1 MGDNDGAAGNW
12 PHTEDRVNLMGFAV
26 GKNTGTVVSL
36 QRGTDAGNQ
45 GGSSTGKLAQNSSDE
60 ALPKIGRQQLIREWQ
75 CAILPFPVKQSADEQ
90 DATDRAVESQRN
102 GESAC
107 SLLAAV
113 NQARANPRVRAAL
126 ARLIGVPGHYGDP
139 DFMEAWELFM
149 ACYARQQ
156 RRAEEGPAEACDQ
169 AMGDLFGGVQ
179 H

>member
-1 MGDNDGAAGNW
+1 MAMVA
-12 PHTEDRVNLMGFAV
+12 AV
-26 GKNTGTVVSL
+26 GKNTGSVFRL
-36 QRGTDAGNQ
+36 AGGTDVRNR
-45 GGSSTGKLAQNSSDE
+45 GGSSTGENPNNSSDT
-60 ALPKIGRQQLIREWQ
+60 ALPKLGRQALIREWQ
-75 CAILPFPVKQSADEQ
+75 CIILPFSIKQSAEEQ

-102 GESAC
+102 GESAA

-113 NQARANPRVRAAL
+113 NQARANPRVRADL

-149 ACYARQQ
+149 ACYSRQQ
-156 RRAEEGPAEACDQ
+156 KRAEEGPAEACDT